1 MLRRKAPIEGV
12 APSPE
17 WQLRFD
23 TAVELIR
30 SRPQPPWLEDR
41 LHDLRRVLADT
52 YTTQQRLDTS
62 LAQLGVDQT
71 ATQLKA
77 ALRDRQHVGG
87 TADRSNTDRRIE
99 TLRHRYDAVNDMA
112 NRRDLIAQQ
121 LLDTV
126 ADVELLAVQAVHSS
140 TLDTHSADDLSAHLE
155 RLDIDLRSLELA
167 RREIDG
173 L

>member
-1 MLRRKAPIEGV
+1 MLRRKQRTEAAAPT
-12 APSPE
+12 PE
-17 WQLRFD
+17 WQQRFD

-30 SRPQPPWLEDR
+30 SRPQPPWLDDR
-41 LHDLRRVLADT
+41 LDDLQRALADT
-52 YTTQQRLDTS
+52 HTTQQQLDNS
-62 LAQLGVDQT
+62 IAQLGVEQT

-77 ALRDRQHVGG
+77 ALSDRQHVGPG
-87 TADRSNTDRRIE
+87 ADRSSIDKRIE

-112 NRRDLIAQQ
+112 NRRDLIARQ

-126 ADVELLAVQAVHSS
+126 ADVELLAVQAVHAS
-140 TLDTHSADDLSAHLE
+140 TLDSRSDDDLSEHLE

-167 RREIDG
+167 RREIDH